1 MAVTFSKWKTPIKEQ
16 DPEVRRSNFKEVC
29 LGYSI
34 EEGMKEAARCLQC
47 KTKPCVA
54 GCPVAID
61 IPSFIKCIREG
72 DMAGAAEV
80 MNKYTNLPAVCGRVC
95 PQETQ
100 CEELC
105 TVGKMPGFEPVA
117 IGKLERLVADW
128 KYTQEKTAAEKAQT
142 ASKGKVAVVGSGPSG
157 LTVAGDLA
165 KKGYEVTIFEALHA
179 AGGVLIYGI
188 PEFRLPKSIV
198 KMEIDAMQD
207 LGVKIECNAVVG
219 KNITMQEIMEE
230 FDACY
235 IAVGAGAPHFQ
246 GVPGTTLNGVYSAS
260 EYLTRIN
267 LMHGY
272 EFPGYDTPTKK
283 SKKVVVIG
291 GGNVAMDSARSAKR
305 LGADEVTIVY
315 RRSLKELPAR
325 IEEYHH
331 AVEEG
336 IVFNWLTN
344 PTEYVN
350 NGEGQLC
357 GVKCIRMELGEP
369 DASGRRRPVPVEGS
383 EFFIEADC
391 AIEAIGQGSNKVLL
405 STFPEMKLNKWGY
418 IEADPKTGATSVPG
432 VYAGGDI
439 VTGAATVI
447 LAMGAGKDAAEA
459 SDKYITEKKSK
470 YVKNQLITKRPGPRG
485 PGLFYACSLRL
496 LRRGIQQKYCIA
508 EEPANT
514 RIPIRRNAPLAP
526 SRGDMNPKTRGV
538 TTHPRSI
545 ARSSE
550 PVALG
555 WYSMESKSP
564 IIDRSVG
571 NPAPIPKPKAR
582 PKITKEIQLELKDRH
597 SRETPISPA
606 AGAASRILGIL
617 SIVLN
622 PAVLMITAAT
632 ATEIMNHETGTPLS
646 SASAAAQS
654 VAPSA
659 RDMRK
664 AVR

>member
-16 DPEVRRSNFKEVC
+16 DPEVRRNNFGEVC

-61 IPSFIKCIREG
+61 IPGFIKCIRDG

-128 KYTQEKTAAEKAQT
+128 KYTQEKTNAEKAQT

-188 PEFRLPKSIV
+188 PEFRLPKNIV
-198 KMEIDAMQD
+198 KMEIEAMQD

-219 KNITMQEIMEE
+219 KNITMQEIMEK

-272 EFPGYDTPTKK
+272 EFPVFDTPTKK

-291 GGNVAMDSARSAKR
+291 GGNVAMDAARSAKR

-336 IVFNWLTN
+336 IIFNWLTN

-418 IEADPKTGATSVPG
+418 IEADPKTGATSVTG

-447 LAMGAGKDAAEA
+447 LAMGAGKDSAEA
-459 SDKYITEKKSK
+459 IDKYITEKKSK
-470 YVKNQLITKRPGPRG
+470 
-485 PGLFYACSLRL
+485 
-496 LRRGIQQKYCIA
+496 
-508 EEPANT
+508 
-514 RIPIRRNAPLAP
+514 
-526 SRGDMNPKTRGV
+526 
-538 TTHPRSI
+538 
-545 ARSSE
+545 
-550 PVALG
+550 
-555 WYSMESKSP
+555 
-564 IIDRSVG
+564 
-571 NPAPIPKPKAR
+571 
-582 PKITKEIQLELKDRH
+582 
-597 SRETPISPA
+597 
-606 AGAASRILGIL
+606 
-617 SIVLN
+617 
-622 PAVLMITAAT
+622 
-632 ATEIMNHETGTPLS
+632 
-646 SASAAAQS
+646 
-654 VAPSA
+654 
-659 RDMRK
+659 
-664 AVR
+664 

>member
-47 KTKPCVA
+47 KTKPCIA

-61 IPSFIKCIREG
+61 IPGFIKCIRDG

-105 TVGKMPGFEPVA
+105 TVGKIPGFEPVA

-128 KYTQEKTAAEKAQT
+128 KYTQEKAAADKAQA

-188 PEFRLPKSIV
+188 PEFRLPKNIV

-272 EFPGYDTPTKK
+272 EFPNYDTPTKN

-291 GGNVAMDSARSAKR
+291 GGNVAMDAARSAKR

-336 IVFNWLTN
+336 IIFNWLTN

-459 SDKYITEKKSK
+459 IDKYITEKKSK
-470 YVKNQLITKRPGPRG
+470 
-485 PGLFYACSLRL
+485 
-496 LRRGIQQKYCIA
+496 
-508 EEPANT
+508 
-514 RIPIRRNAPLAP
+514 
-526 SRGDMNPKTRGV
+526 
-538 TTHPRSI
+538 
-545 ARSSE
+545 
-550 PVALG
+550 
-555 WYSMESKSP
+555 
-564 IIDRSVG
+564 
-571 NPAPIPKPKAR
+571 
-582 PKITKEIQLELKDRH
+582 
-597 SRETPISPA
+597 
-606 AGAASRILGIL
+606 
-617 SIVLN
+617 
-622 PAVLMITAAT
+622 
-632 ATEIMNHETGTPLS
+632 
-646 SASAAAQS
+646 
-654 VAPSA
+654 
-659 RDMRK
+659 
-664 AVR
+664 

>member
-47 KTKPCVA
+47 KTKPCIA

-61 IPSFIKCIREG
+61 IPGFIKCIRDG

-128 KYTQEKTAAEKAQT
+128 KYTQEKAASDNAQA

-188 PEFRLPKSIV
+188 PEFRLPKNIV

-272 EFPGYDTPTKK
+272 EFPNYDTPTKN

-291 GGNVAMDSARSAKR
+291 GGNVAMDAARSAKR

-336 IVFNWLTN
+336 IIFNWLTN

-459 SDKYITEKKSK
+459 IDKYITEKKSK
-470 YVKNQLITKRPGPRG
+470 
-485 PGLFYACSLRL
+485 
-496 LRRGIQQKYCIA
+496 
-508 EEPANT
+508 
-514 RIPIRRNAPLAP
+514 
-526 SRGDMNPKTRGV
+526 
-538 TTHPRSI
+538 
-545 ARSSE
+545 
-550 PVALG
+550 
-555 WYSMESKSP
+555 
-564 IIDRSVG
+564 
-571 NPAPIPKPKAR
+571 
-582 PKITKEIQLELKDRH
+582 
-597 SRETPISPA
+597 
-606 AGAASRILGIL
+606 
-617 SIVLN
+617 
-622 PAVLMITAAT
+622 
-632 ATEIMNHETGTPLS
+632 
-646 SASAAAQS
+646 
-654 VAPSA
+654 
-659 RDMRK
+659 
-664 AVR
+664 

>member
-16 DPEVRRSNFKEVC
+16 DPEVRRSNFGEVC

-34 EEGMKEAARCLQC
+34 EEGMKEAERCLQC

-61 IPSFIKCIREG
+61 IPGFIKCVRDG
-72 DMAGAAEV
+72 DMAGAAEI
-80 MNKYTNLPAVCGRVC
+80 MDKYTNLPAVCGRVC

-105 TVGKMPGFEPVA
+105 TVAKMPGFEPVA

-128 KYTQEKTAAEKAQT
+128 KYTQEKTKTEKAE
-142 ASKGKVAVVGSGPSG
+142 AVSKGKVAVVGSGPSG

-165 KKGYEVTIFEALHA
+165 KKGYDVTIFEALHA

-188 PEFRLPKSIV
+188 PEFRLPKNIV

-272 EFPGYDTPTKK
+272 EFPNFDTPTKN

-291 GGNVAMDSARSAKR
+291 GGNVAMDAARSAKR

-336 IVFNWLTN
+336 IIFNWLTN

-459 SDKYITEKKSK
+459 IDKYISEKKSK
-470 YVKNQLITKRPGPRG
+470 
-485 PGLFYACSLRL
+485 
-496 LRRGIQQKYCIA
+496 
-508 EEPANT
+508 
-514 RIPIRRNAPLAP
+514 
-526 SRGDMNPKTRGV
+526 
-538 TTHPRSI
+538 
-545 ARSSE
+545 
-550 PVALG
+550 
-555 WYSMESKSP
+555 
-564 IIDRSVG
+564 
-571 NPAPIPKPKAR
+571 
-582 PKITKEIQLELKDRH
+582 
-597 SRETPISPA
+597 
-606 AGAASRILGIL
+606 
-617 SIVLN
+617 
-622 PAVLMITAAT
+622 
-632 ATEIMNHETGTPLS
+632 
-646 SASAAAQS
+646 
-654 VAPSA
+654 
-659 RDMRK
+659 
-664 AVR
+664 

>member
-100 CEELC
+100 CEERC

-128 KYTQEKTAAEKAQT
+128 KYTQEKTASEKAQA
-142 ASKGKVAVVGSGPSG
+142 ASKGRVAVVGSGPSG

-188 PEFRLPKSIV
+188 PEFRLPKNIV

-246 GVPGTTLNGVYSAS
+246 GVPGTTMNGVYSAS

-459 SDKYITEKKSK
+459 IDKYITEKKSK
-470 YVKNQLITKRPGPRG
+470 
-485 PGLFYACSLRL
+485 
-496 LRRGIQQKYCIA
+496 
-508 EEPANT
+508 
-514 RIPIRRNAPLAP
+514 
-526 SRGDMNPKTRGV
+526 
-538 TTHPRSI
+538 
-545 ARSSE
+545 
-550 PVALG
+550 
-555 WYSMESKSP
+555 
-564 IIDRSVG
+564 
-571 NPAPIPKPKAR
+571 
-582 PKITKEIQLELKDRH
+582 
-597 SRETPISPA
+597 
-606 AGAASRILGIL
+606 
-617 SIVLN
+617 
-622 PAVLMITAAT
+622 
-632 ATEIMNHETGTPLS
+632 
-646 SASAAAQS
+646 
-654 VAPSA
+654 
-659 RDMRK
+659 
-664 AVR
+664 

>member
-16 DPEVRRSNFKEVC
+16 DPEVRKSNFKEVC

-61 IPSFIKCIREG
+61 IPGFIKCIRDG

-128 KYTQEKTAAEKAQT
+128 KYTQEKAAADKAQ
-142 ASKGKVAVVGSGPSG
+142 ADSKGKVAVVGSGPSG

-188 PEFRLPKSIV
+188 PEFRLPKNIV

-272 EFPGYDTPTKK
+272 EFPDFDTPTKN

-291 GGNVAMDSARSAKR
+291 GGNVAMDAARSAKR

-336 IVFNWLTN
+336 IIFNWLTN

-459 SDKYITEKKSK
+459 IDKYITEKKSK
-470 YVKNQLITKRPGPRG
+470 
-485 PGLFYACSLRL
+485 
-496 LRRGIQQKYCIA
+496 
-508 EEPANT
+508 
-514 RIPIRRNAPLAP
+514 
-526 SRGDMNPKTRGV
+526 
-538 TTHPRSI
+538 
-545 ARSSE
+545 
-550 PVALG
+550 
-555 WYSMESKSP
+555 
-564 IIDRSVG
+564 
-571 NPAPIPKPKAR
+571 
-582 PKITKEIQLELKDRH
+582 
-597 SRETPISPA
+597 
-606 AGAASRILGIL
+606 
-617 SIVLN
+617 
-622 PAVLMITAAT
+622 
-632 ATEIMNHETGTPLS
+632 
-646 SASAAAQS
+646 
-654 VAPSA
+654 
-659 RDMRK
+659 
-664 AVR
+664 